1 MNSILRPMST
11 SEVLDRMFHLYRNNF
26 LLFTGIALIASSVS
40 LAAQLVSLFAF
51 GAEADLMTNAR
62 WGSLLF
68 SYGVTSIAFLFGYAL
83 ASGATMDAVSKV
95 HLGKQ
100 TTIRESYAKVWPS
113 FWRILRIIF
122 LVYTYILG
130 PILLSFAALI
140 IVGTLIA
147 KASRGGV
154 NSPAPVMAAGIAAL
168 VAFLCMIAA
177 LVWMCIAS
185 PRYSL
190 AVPASVLEEVPAR
203 QAMRRSRFLTRGSIG
218 RVWLIF
224 LITGVM
230 TFALSYLLQLPVL
243 LLNGTMFITAGVHLT
258 KVSTLCLYVAH
269 YLSSALAGPIATVAV
284 ALLYYDE
291 RIRKEAYDLQLMAQA
306 ISAPSPDDLPM
317 ASSANV

>member
-40 LAAQLVSLFAF
+40 LAAQLASLFAF
-51 GAEADLMTNAR
+51 GPSVELMSNAR
-62 WGSLLF
+62 WGSLLV
-68 SYGVTSIAFLFGYAL
+68 SSAVTSIAFLFGYAL

-130 PILLSFAALI
+130 PVLLSFTALM

-147 KASRGGV
+147 KASRAGV
-154 NSPAPVMAAGIAAL
+154 NTPTTVMAAGIAAL
-168 VAFLCMIAA
+168 VIFVCMIAA

-190 AVPASVLEEVPAR
+190 AVAASVLEGVPAR
-203 QAMRRSRFLTRGSIG
+203 QAMRRSRFLTKGSIG

-230 TFALSYLLQLPVL
+230 TFVLSYVLQLPVL
-243 LLNGTMFITAGVHLT
+243 LLNGTMFLTAGVHLT
-258 KVSTLCLYVAH
+258 KISAVGIYVAQ
-269 YLSSALAGPIATVAV
+269 YLSGALAGPIATVAI

-291 RIRKEAYDLQLMAQA
+291 RIRKEAFDLQLMAQA
-306 ISAPSPDDLPM
+306 ISDPSPDNIPM